1 MKDLLLTSKYSL
13 NLDNFWLLTHERK
26 ECNMEIKESIL
37 SRKTDL
43 SLGRS
48 YTVFFLLKLMPYLKL
63 TYLLMPYVTFHI
75 NNDSIYRKII

>member
-26 ECNMEIKESIL
+26 ECNMEIIESIL

-43 SLGRS
+43 YLGRS
-48 YTVFFLLKLMPYLKL
+48 YTVFFTKIDTLPEVDLLLMPYL
-63 TYLLMPYVTFHI
+63 TFHI
-75 NNDSIYRKII
+75 NNDSIYRKIM

>member
-48 YTVFFLLKLMPYLKL
+48 YTVFFF
-63 TYLLMPYVTFHI
+63 T
-75 NNDSIYRKII
+75 KIDALPKVDLPIDALRNISY